1 MLAFR
6 YQPHDEPLHRWFG
19 EPTPDADGEGGLPVG
34 WSGQPT
40 PSGSFEEIVPRLA
53 PETLELLEW
62 KGEGRK
68 AIAEQAVVR
77 LSPPAG
83 AAQRPKL

>member
-19 EPTPDADGEGGLPVG
+19 EPDTDGEGGLPVG
-34 WSGQPT
+34 WTKQPT

-68 AIAEQAVVR
+68 AIAEQALVR
-77 LSPPAG
+77 LSPPGG

>member
-1 MLAFR
+1 MTEATT
-6 YQPHDEPLHRWFG
+6 HG
-19 EPTPDADGEGGLPVG
+19 VLPWVG
-34 WSGQPT
+34 SGQRRVLALRYT
-40 PSGSFEEIVPRLA
+40 PHGMHGTSSRNGLSPEVQARLA